1 MNLTNITLLLGL
13 SILLIISTTVNGF
26 SVRQARENDHNIW
39 LRINKRFAQP
49 NNDDRSTMLF
59 IRSLLR
65 APDDDEQT
73 LRFNKDS
80 TGSSGRSFD
89 KRDALQTWCNQNP
102 ATCED
107 GWEWC
112 EANRQACEEK
122 AKDYCK
128 NYPTADPDACE
139 QFVSKRHVI

>member
-13 SILLIISTTVNGF
+13 SILLIISTTVNG
-26 SVRQARENDHNIW
+26 SSLRQARENDHNIW

-65 APDDDEQT
+65 THDDDEKT
-73 LRFNKDS
+73 LRFDKDS
-80 TGSSGRSFD
+80 TGSHPTGHSFD

-102 ATCED
+102 ATCQD

-112 EANRQACEEK
+112 EANRQVCEEK

-128 NYPTADPDACE
+128 KYSTAHPDDCE
-139 QFVSKRHVI
+139 QFV